1 LRYNTFHRQ
10 KRPDGQAD
18 QDKFVKPLRTIHVL
32 LLLLL
37 SACGMAP
44 LAPPLSPVELITPN
58 PNASATPT
66 PFQPIGGTI
75 APFESPT
82 ITATVPTF
90 TSLPATDTP
99 LPTLEFT
106 ATNLPAP
113 TSPPSSTRTQYTL
126 HALLDYY
133 GNQLAVDETIAY
145 TNQTGLALSELVLAA
160 EPNHRGGFIIENI
173 LLDGSALNYDLNG
186 HRLTL
191 FLPQPLA
198 PGAQVSLAMR
208 FRIDIPPKIKELPYG
223 YDVDQVNLTDWY
235 PFIVPYSN
243 GWILHD
249 DSYLGEHLVYDASDF
264 DVNVKATDA
273 GIVFAASGLSEQD
286 GEWTRYR
293 LSGARSFVLSAS
305 DQFRVADATV
315 GGATIRSYYYPGYD
329 EQGLAIL
336 NAAVRAVGLWE
347 GQFAPFPYPSLSIV
361 QADLNDGQE
370 YDGLVFLA
378 TKFYNEYNGSARSNL
393 VTIGVHEVAHQ
404 WWFGL
409 VGSDQA
415 MEPWLDE
422 ALALYSE
429 AMFYKYIYPNSY
441 DWWWNFRV
449 NYFGPSGYVDTTIYE
464 PASFRGYVN
473 AVYLNG
479 ANFLEALN
487 YRMGDEAF
495 FAFLRDYCSR
505 YGRGR
510 ATAHDFFA
518 VARQNT
524 TADISDLIAAYFRGS
539 Y

>member
-1 LRYNTFHRQ
+1 MKKNILACVAVCGLVF
-10 KRPDGQAD
+10 
-18 QDKFVKPLRTIHVL
+18 
-32 LLLLL
+32 
-37 SACGMAP
+37 SACGILP
-44 LAPPLSPVELITPN
+44 VAPPPPPINLITAN
-58 PNASATPT
+58 PLSSPTST
-66 PFQPIGGTI
+66 PFQPVAGTI
-75 APFESPT
+75 TPFEIPSA
-82 ITATVPTF
+82 TATVPTF
-90 TSLPATDTP
+90 TAIPATDTP

-106 ATNLPAP
+106 ATALPLP
-113 TSPPSSTRTQYTL
+113 TSIPASARTQYTL
-126 HALLDYY
+126 YALLDYY
-133 GNQLAVDETIAY
+133 GHQLAVDETILY
-145 TNQTGLALSELVLAA
+145 TNQTGVSLNELVMAV
-160 EPNHRGGFIIENI
+160 EPNHRGGFSLENI
-173 LLDGSALNYDLNG
+173 LLDSNALNYDLSG
-186 HRLTL
+186 HRLTAH
-191 FLPQPLA
+191 LPQPLA
-198 PGAQVSLAMR
+198 PNTQLTLTMR
-208 FRIDIPPKIKELPYG
+208 FRIAIPAKIKELPYG

-235 PFIVPYSN
+235 PFIVPYSG

-264 DVNVKATDA
+264 DVNVKTTDA
-273 GIVFAASGLSEQD
+273 GISFATSGVPEPN

-293 LSGARSFVLSAS
+293 LFGARAFAISAS
-305 DQFRVADATV
+305 DQFQVIDAV
-315 GGATIRSYYYPGYD
+315 SAGGAQIHAYYYPGY
-329 EQGLAIL
+329 ETQGLAIL

-347 GQFAPFPYPSLSIV
+347 TQFAPYPYGSLSIV

-370 YDGLVFLA
+370 YDGLIFLA

-393 VTIGVHEVAHQ
+393 VTIGVHEIAHQ

-409 VGSDQA
+409 VGNDQA

-422 ALALYSE
+422 ALAVYSE
-429 AMFYKYIYPNSY
+429 AIFYKFIYPNSL

-449 NYFGPSGYVDTTIYE
+449 NYFGPNGYVDTTIYE
-464 PASFRGYVN
+464 PASFRAYVN

-487 YRMGDEAF
+487 YRMGDDAF

-510 ATAHDFFA
+510 ATAYDFFA

>member
-1 LRYNTFHRQ
+1 MKSFSALIVPF
-10 KRPDGQAD
+10 
-18 QDKFVKPLRTIHVL
+18 L
-32 LLLLL
+32 LIL
-37 SACGMAP
+37 SACGIAP
-44 LAPPLSPVELITPN
+44 LAPPPPVSLITPN

-66 PFQPIGGTI
+66 PFQPIGGL
-75 APFESPT
+75 P
-82 ITATVPTF
+82 TATATIPTF
-90 TSLPATDTP
+90 TAAPPTDTP
-99 LPTLEFT
+99 LPTLAFT
-106 ATNLPAP
+106 ATTLPSP
-113 TSPPSSTRTQYTL
+113 TPPSTSARTQYTL

-133 GNQLAVDETIAY
+133 GHQLAVDETITY
-145 TNQTGLALSELVLAA
+145 TNQTGATLNELVMAV
-160 EPNHRGGFIIENI
+160 EPNHRGGFTLENM
-173 LLDGSALNYDLNG
+173 LLNGNALSYDLSG
-186 HRLTL
+186 HRLTVY
-191 FLPQPLA
+191 LPQPLA
-198 PGAQVSLAMR
+198 PGASLTISMR
-208 FRIDIPPKIKELPYG
+208 FRISIPPKIKEHPYG

-235 PFIVPYSN
+235 PFIVPYAN
-243 GWILHD
+243 GWALHD
-249 DSYLGEHLVYDASDF
+249 DSYLGEHLVYDAVDF
-264 DVNVKATDA
+264 DVNVKTMDA
-273 GIVFAASGLSEQD
+273 GIIFATSGVPESN

-293 LSGARSFVLSAS
+293 LNGARTFVLSAS
-305 DQFRVADATV
+305 DQFKVADAASS
-315 GGATIRSYYYPGYD
+315 GGARIYAYYYPGY
-329 EQGLAIL
+329 ETQGLAIL

-347 GQFAPFPYPSLSIV
+347 TQFAPFPYGSLSIV

-378 TKFYNEYNGSARSNL
+378 TKFYNEYNGSARGNL

-422 ALALYSE
+422 SLAVYSE
-429 AMFYKYIYPNSY
+429 AIFYKNIYPNSY

-449 NYFGPSGYVDTTIYE
+449 NYFGPSGYVDTTIYQ
-464 PASFRGYVN
+464 PASFRAYVN

-487 YRMGDEAF
+487 YRMGDDAF
-495 FAFLRDYCSR
+495 YQFLRDYCAR

-510 ATAHDFFA
+510 ATAYDFFA

>member
-1 LRYNTFHRQ
+1 MTKNFIAIL
-10 KRPDGQAD
+10 
-18 QDKFVKPLRTIHVL
+18 VL
-32 LLLLL
+32 FGLIL
-37 SACGMAP
+37 SSCGIAPSAP
-44 LAPPLSPVELITPN
+44 LLPPVSLITPN
-58 PNASATPT
+58 PDASATPT

-90 TSLPATDTP
+90 TAIPATDTP
-99 LPTLEFT
+99 LPTLQFT

-113 TSPPSSTRTQYTL
+113 TSPPSSSRTQYTL
-126 HALLDYY
+126 YALLDYY
-133 GNQLAVDETIAY
+133 GNQLAVDETITY
-145 TNQTGLALSELVLAA
+145 TNQTGLSLNELVMAA
-160 EPNHRGGFIIENI
+160 EPNHRGGFTIENI
-173 LLDGSALNYDLNG
+173 MLNGNALNYDLSG
-186 HRLTL
+186 HRLTVYL
-191 FLPQPLA
+191 SQPLA
-198 PGAQVSLAMR
+198 PGSPITISMR

-235 PFIVPYSN
+235 PFIVPYTAG
-243 GWILHD
+243 GWVLHD
-249 DSYLGEHLVYDASDF
+249 DSYLGEHLVYDAADF
-264 DVNVKATDA
+264 DVNVKTTDA
-273 GIVFAASGLSEQD
+273 GIIFATGGVPEPN

-293 LSGARSFVLSAS
+293 LYGARTFALSAS
-305 DQFRVADATV
+305 DQFRVAEASA
-315 GGATIRSYYYPGYD
+315 GGAAIRSYYYPGYED
-329 EQGLAIL
+329 QGLAIL

-347 GQFAPFPYPSLSIV
+347 TQFAPFPYGSLSIV

-378 TKFYNEYNGSARSNL
+378 TKFYNEYNDSARSNL

-415 MEPWLDE
+415 IEPWLDE

-429 AMFYKYIYPNSY
+429 ALFYKNIYPNSY

-487 YRMGDEAF
+487 YRMGDDAF
-495 FAFLRDYCSR
+495 YQFLRDYCSR

-510 ATAHDFFA
+510 ATGYDFFA